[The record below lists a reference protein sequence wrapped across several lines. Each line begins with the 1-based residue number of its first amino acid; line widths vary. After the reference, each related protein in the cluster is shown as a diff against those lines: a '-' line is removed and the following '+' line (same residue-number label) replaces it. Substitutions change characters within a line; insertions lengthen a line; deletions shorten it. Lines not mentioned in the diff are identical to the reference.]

1 MDRSRSLPRGLPFRL
16 ASDAFLLLREYVTGL
31 LSIPIYLHSSD
42 GAYYGMVMSVHPSV
56 RVFVRQSQFSALF
69 SYMLWHIKLK
79 FCMSL
84 SSYKY
89 SIKFAYRQ
97 FPSIFVGVMPLLE
110 LRILEIPVHSFPQFS
125 PTCIDILSW
134 NLHEKTTR
142 EIKINLI
149 VKLTFCCA
157 IFKQKFVNLHVLRYF
172 WSNYCAK

>member
-56 RVFVRQSQFSALF
+56 RPSIRVSVLQSQFSALF

-84 SSYKY
+84 SSYKH
-89 SIKFAYRQ
+89 SIKFEYRQ
-97 FPSIFVGVMPLLE
+97 FPSIFVGVMRP
-110 LRILEIPVHSFPQFS
+110 F
-125 PTCIDILSW
+125 W
-134 NLHEKTTR
+134 NLEYWKYRYTVFRSFLLHALTYWAEIYTR
-142 EIKINLI
+142 K
-149 VKLTFCCA
+149 
-157 IFKQKFVNLHVLRYF
+157 LHV
-172 WSNYCAK
+172 K

>member
-1 MDRSRSLPRGLPFRL
+1 
-16 ASDAFLLLREYVTGL
+16 
-31 LSIPIYLHSSD
+31 
-42 GAYYGMVMSVHPSV
+42 
-56 RVFVRQSQFSALF
+56 
-69 SYMLWHIKLK
+69 
-79 FCMSL
+79 MSL
-84 SSYKY
+84 SSYKH
-89 SIKFAYRQ
+89 SIKFEYRQ

-157 IFKQKFVNLHVLRYF
+157 IFKQKFVNLHVDLLRYF
-172 WSNYCAK
+172 LEQLLCKINPSGEWFTWWYLFVHGRGNGKGVYRVKRFYSKKAPFIDFTLSCRCSQFYQVKCLNFYEWVLKFPMTSQWRHKVGYFA

>member
-1 MDRSRSLPRGLPFRL
+1 
-16 ASDAFLLLREYVTGL
+16 
-31 LSIPIYLHSSD
+31 
-42 GAYYGMVMSVHPSV
+42 MVWWCPSVHPSV

-79 FCMSL
+79 FCKSL
-84 SSYKY
+84 SSYKH
-89 SIKFAYRQ
+89 SIKFEYRQ
-97 FPSIFVGVMPLLE
+97 FPSIVVGVMPLLE